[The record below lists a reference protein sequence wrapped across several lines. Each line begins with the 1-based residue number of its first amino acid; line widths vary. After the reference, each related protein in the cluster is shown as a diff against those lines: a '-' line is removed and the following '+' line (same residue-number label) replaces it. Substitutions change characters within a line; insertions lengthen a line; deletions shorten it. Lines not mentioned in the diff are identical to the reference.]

1 MTKRNGFAVLFGTFT
16 LSAFASSAPSP
27 LYVVWQHEWGFSAI
41 TLTSVFAVYA
51 IALLGALLVAG
62 SLSDHLGRRP
72 VLLLALGIEIV
83 AMVGFAEAASVGWLF
98 AARVLQG
105 VATGMAFGTLSAGL
119 LDLQPGDKP
128 WRGALAGVVAPMSG
142 IATGALATG
151 LLVDHAPD
159 PTSLVFWLLTGG
171 FVVALVLALLVP
183 ESVVS
188 DGQWR
193 SSLVPRIGVPSEVGS
208 AFVRSLPCLAA
219 TWALGG
225 LVLSIGPSITAGVL
239 GATTHLSG
247 ALPIFLMAGI
257 SAVASV
263 RARTIRPRI
272 VARVGL
278 VALIIGIGM
287 IVAALSAR
295 SDLLFL
301 AGAAVCGIG
310 FGPGF
315 GGIFR
320 LLTDLAPV
328 ERRAEVVSAILTV
341 SYLAFSLPAIIAGV
355 AVTQVGLRDTAEV
368 YGLVLMALAL
378 LALALTGDVERRP
391 ALAGRTES
399 AA

>member
-1 MTKRNGFAVLFGTFT
+1 MSKRSGFAVLFGTFT
-16 LSAFASSAPSP
+16 LLAFASSAPSP
-27 LYVVWQHEWGFSAI
+27 LYVVWQREWGFSAI

-83 AMVGFAEAASVGWLF
+83 AMVGFAEAGDVGWLF

-105 VATGMAFGTLSAGL
+105 VATGMAMGTLSAGL
-119 LDLQPGDKP
+119 LDLQADDKP
-128 WRGALAGVVAPMSG
+128 WRGALAGVVAPMTG

-151 LLVDHAPD
+151 LLIDHAPS
-159 PTSLVFWLLTGG
+159 PTSFVFWLLVGG
-171 FVVALVLALLVP
+171 FALAAGLALLVP
-183 ESVVS
+183 ETVRN
-188 DGQWR
+188 DGQWH
-193 SSLVPRIGVPSEVGS
+193 SSLVPQIGVPEDVRA

-225 LVLSIGPSITAGVL
+225 LVLSIGPSLTAGVL
-239 GATTHLSG
+239 GATSHVSG

-257 SAVASV
+257 SAVASI
-263 RARTIRPRI
+263 RARTIRPRT

-278 VALIIGIGM
+278 VALIVGIAMVVG
-287 IVAALSAR
+287 ALSAR

-328 ERRAEVVSAILTV
+328 ERRAEVVSSILTV

-368 YGLVLMALAL
+368 YGLALMALAL
-378 LALALTGDVERRP
+378 LALALTGDVERKP
-391 ALAGRTES
+391 ALAAS
-399 AA
+399 S